1 MDVGF
6 KFFRLQGTNLH
17 SQWTKMEA
25 LKYFSLPGVEETNL
39 HSASSFL
46 LSNSANAKTLLE
58 EWLSACIYER
68 FSLLTDLIDPD
79 IQSPGFIEHRHDQS
93 LLSLILEQ
101 RGYLGSPDETFF
113 EPEWL
118 AFGTNYPI
126 WTTRLRSGF
135 QSTSSSL
142 PMKVLRKIERS
153 VTNRLGVFSD
163 EDWSN
168 STDKT

>member
-1 MDVGF
+1 
-6 KFFRLQGTNLH
+6 
-17 SQWTKMEA
+17 
-25 LKYFSLPGVEETNL
+25 
-39 HSASSFL
+39 
-46 LSNSANAKTLLE
+46 
-58 EWLSACIYER
+58 
-68 FSLLTDLIDPD
+68 LIDPD